1 MRMLM
6 WTALAAALLTGCAK
20 VDSSAVT
27 PTLYVYSPEMQAQA
41 ADEIDALPEGSV
53 LPRLIGDYAV
63 VRAEIRAL
71 RGPEAPTERWW
82 QVW

>member
-1 MRMLM
+1 MLM

-27 PTLYVYSPEMQAQA
+27 PTLYIYSPELQAQA
-41 ADEIDALPEGSV
+41 AAELEALPVDSV

-71 RGPEAPTERWW
+71 RGEAAGGG
-82 QVW
+82 